1 MMNENTTAILGK
13 LQSKIR
19 IEESHGCR
27 LSYAAIDPL
36 MATELLSLSQGNRPL
51 SKATV
56 NKYRRHME
64 RGTWD
69 EETPTQFIMFDED
82 GVLINGHHTLT
93 ALRQSGK
100 TIRLFFMFNVK
111 RSEYIDAGRRRTE
124 ADRISMAMASDR
136 SETASYQ
143 RAVAMC
149 NVISECTEVKMV
161 TEAERFAFIKLF
173 KHDFGWA
180 TDTLSMSKAK
190 LSTAPIRAAFLLAKM
205 AGASAAKLEHFYE
218 VLVSGYSKC
227 PEDRII
233 IRLRD
238 WLKEQGDSRSR
249 QYRRTV
255 LNTVSYVIGKW
266 LDGDTRAKVEGKE
279 DLKIWK
285 PAKKSDDSQ
294 ISINM
299 Q

>member
-1 MMNENTTAILGK
+1 MNETNKAILAK
-13 LQSKIR
+13 LQQRIH

-27 LSYAAIDPL
+27 LSYASIDPQ

-69 EETPTQFIMFDED
+69 EEVPSQFILFDED
-82 GVLINGHHTLT
+82 GVLIDGHHRLT

-100 TIRLFFMFNVK
+100 TVRLYFMFNVK
-111 RSEYIDAGRRRTE
+111 KSQYIDAGRRRTE
-124 ADRISMAMASDR
+124 ADRIAMTMNDR
-136 SETASYQ
+136 SEKASYQ

-149 NVISECTEVKMV
+149 NVISECTDVEMV

-173 KHDFGWA
+173 KYDFQWA
-180 TDTLSMSKAK
+180 TEALSMTKAK
-190 LSTAPIRAAFLLAKM
+190 LSTAPIRTAFLLAKM
-205 AGASAAKLEHFYE
+205 AGASGAKLEHFWE

-238 WLKEQGDSRSR
+238 YLKEKGDSRSR

-255 LNTVSYVIGKW
+255 LNTVSYVLGKW
-266 LDGDTRAKVEGKE
+266 LEGDARAKVEDKD

-285 PAKKSDDSQ
+285 PAKRADDDQ